1 MGDSRTKNTSRNI
14 AAGLLNRFSTLL
26 LSFINR
32 TIIIYFIGIEF
43 TGLNSVFT
51 SILGVLSIAELG
63 IDVAII
69 QTMYRPIA
77 EENKERI
84 CELLTLYRRCY
95 YIVGSVILGIGLALI
110 PFLKIFIKE
119 NIPNGMNMYVLYVL
133 YLLNSSI
140 SYFLFAYKRS
150 LLLAH
155 QRQDISKLIHATTL
169 AGKNIVQAIILLA
182 FRNFYLYLIVE
193 IVFTILNNLWIAKDT
208 NKRYPEY
215 QCIRGGKIKMPDEI
229 KKHLE
234 GLMVGKICDRA
245 RNSFDSIILSAYLG
259 LTVTAIYNNYYYV
272 YSAIYGTIL
281 VVCNAMGASIG
292 NCIVTE
298 TREKNYENLQKFS
311 FLVAWLTG
319 WIAICML
326 CLYQPFMELW
336 VGKDLM
342 LPNFDMMLFCVYFY
356 AINMNNIRNQYV
368 SGAGI
373 WWNLKVSNIFEA
385 IGNISL
391 NLILGKMWGVTGII
405 LATIITIVVFNFIW
419 RTKVLFETYFEN
431 MSLKKFYYNHAFW
444 AVCVVGA
451 AVITYMVCSQISG
464 DAIRRLVIN
473 LLICVILPNVLLF
486 MMFYKTKQFQNSKD
500 FMKKIVGMFIKKF
513 KK

>member
-1 MGDSRTKNTSRNI
+1 MSDSRTKNTSRNI

-32 TIIIYFIGIEF
+32 TIIIYFLGIEF

-51 SILGVLSIAELG
+51 AILGVLSIAELG

-69 QTMYRPIA
+69 QTMYKPVA
-77 EENKERI
+77 EGNKERI
-84 CELLTLYRRCY
+84 CELLTLYKRCY
-95 YIVGSVILGIGLALI
+95 TIVGAVIVGIGLALI
-110 PFLKIFIKE
+110 PFLHLFINE
-119 NIPNGMNMYVLYVL
+119 DIPAATNLYVL
-133 YLLNSSI
+133 YLLYLANSAI
-140 SYFLFAYKRS
+140 SYFMFSYKRS

-155 QRQDISKLIHATTL
+155 QRQDVSKLIHATTL
-169 AGKNIVQAIILLA
+169 TGKNIAQAVILLV
-182 FRNFYLYLIVE
+182 FRNFYLYLVME

-208 NKRYPEY
+208 KKRYPEY
-215 QCIRGGKIKMPDEI
+215 QCIRGKKIKMPEEI

-272 YSAIYGTIL
+272 YSAIYGTLL
-281 VVCNAMGASIG
+281 VVCNAMAASIG
-292 NCIVTE
+292 NSIVTE
-298 TREKNYENLQKFS
+298 TKEKNFENLQKFS
-311 FLVAWLTG
+311 FFVAWLTG

-342 LPNFDMMLFCVYFY
+342 LPNLDMMLLCVYFY

-373 WWNLKVSNIFEA
+373 WWNLRVSNVFEA

-391 NLILGKMWGVTGII
+391 NIILGKFFGITGII

-419 RTKVLFETYFEN
+419 RTNVLFKTYFKG
-431 MSLKKFYYNHAFW
+431 MSLKEFYKNHLFW
-444 AVCVVGA
+444 VVCVAVA
-451 AVITYMVCSQISG
+451 AVITYTICEWIPG
-464 DAIRRLVIN
+464 NALVK
-473 LLICVILPNVLLF
+473 LLVNGCICVVIPNILLF
-486 MMFYKTKQFQNSKD
+486 LMFFKTKQFQNAKD
-500 FMKKIVGMFIKKF
+500 FSKRLVRIFTKRIKK
-513 KK
+513 